1 MNAIKKNLAD
11 IDHRPARFSKKKK
24 TKLTNPKRFAS
35 RCDL

>member
-11 IDHRPARFSKKKK
+11 IDHRPARFSKKK

>member
-11 IDHRPARFSKKKK
+11 IDHRPARFSKK